1 MAINPNT
8 QFSSGAVY
16 TADEANRFPRGIM
29 GYATSDTSQ
38 TLTTTSTIATGMT
51 VTFDAETDRLYKV
64 TYLEPEVQTPSVVNG
79 DTTIAIK
86 LTDASTTALSV
97 SVIKTPSAAK
107 LENQMTSIA
116 IESFASA
123 GSKTFVG
130 AARSSS
136 TTGTPQL
143 ERTSSRLAIIIVED
157 IGPT

>member
-1 MAINPNT
+1 MRLIPT
-8 QFSSGAVY
+8 HS
-16 TADEANRFPRGIM
+16 FPVVLFIQQM
-29 GYATSDTSQ
+29 KQ
-38 TLTTTSTIATGMT
+38 TGSRVELWVTPLQTLHKPLTTTSTISTDMT
-51 VTFDAETDRLYKV
+51 VTFDAEVDRLYKV

-107 LENQMTSIA
+107 LENQMTTIA

-130 AARSSS
+130 VARSSS

-143 ERTSSRLAIIIVED
+143 ERSSSRLAIIIVED